1 MTDFGTLAARV
12 NSQAYTVSITNST
25 TGEYLFLQD
34 ARMVLAH
41 TELKEPTTSGGN
53 VYYSGTDSNRLIGT
67 ILYTKDAFIQANIG
81 FNTTLLTRANG
92 EVPLFTMVIFLT
104 SAGGT
109 TTTFT
114 YSSLAKVESVD
125 ILKAA
130 EGATKIAVSYILIND
145 PTSVA

>member
-12 NSQAYTVSITNST
+12 NSQAYTVSITNTT

-53 VYYSGTDSNRLIGT
+53 IYYSGTDSNRLIGT
-67 ILYTKDAFIQANIG
+67 ILYTKDVFIQANIG
-81 FNTTLLTRANG
+81 FTTTLLTRTNG
-92 EVPLFTMVIFLT
+92 EVPLITMTIVLT
-104 SAGGT
+104 DAGGT
-109 TTTFT
+109 ATTFT
-114 YSSLAKVESVD
+114 YTALAKVESVD

-130 EGATKIAVSYILIND
+130 EGATKVAVSYILIAD
-145 PTSVA
+145 PTTVA